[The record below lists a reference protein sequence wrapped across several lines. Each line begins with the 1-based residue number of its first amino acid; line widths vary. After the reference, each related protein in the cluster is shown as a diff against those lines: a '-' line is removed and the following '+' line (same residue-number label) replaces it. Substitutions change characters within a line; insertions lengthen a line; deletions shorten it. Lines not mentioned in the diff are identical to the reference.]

1 MYQSQ
6 ITNIIIRLKKAKNKN
21 PELTLD
27 KIVDDT
33 GVSESTVKRVFKDG
47 SEEKSF
53 RYETLKPLCLYLL
66 GTDGLDEEIDTDE
79 MQLRLAQLKE
89 KYEKKLEQE
98 REQYRNAMD
107 FLKDQISKKDA
118 RMDILFKA
126 LEDRA
131 EQYKELK
138 SQYDE
143 LLAQHQSLMTH
154 FIESEELINQI
165 FKKE

>member
-6 ITNIIIRLKKAKNKN
+6 ITNIVIRLKKARNKS

-27 KIVDDT
+27 KIVEDT

-53 RYETLKPLCLYLL
+53 RYESLKPLCMYLL
-66 GTDGLDEEIDTDE
+66 GTDGLDEEIDADE

-89 KYEKKLEQE
+89 KYEQKIEVE
-98 REQYRNAMD
+98 RAQYDRSIE
-107 FLKDQISKKDA
+107 FLKNQIERKDA
-118 RMDILFKA
+118 RIDLLLNA

-131 EQYKELK
+131 EQYKILK
-138 SQYDE
+138 SQFDE
-143 LLAQHQSLMTH
+143 MLSQHLANR
-154 FIESEELINQI
+154 EE
-165 FKKE
+165 